1 MKVLLAIGYS
11 IYFSLVT
18 LTIAWAN
25 DERWILVWASGK
37 YGSEAVGVAHHLSQH
52 IFFERTECE
61 NFLVSEFLSENGW
74 YIERA
79 KFGNHLMA
87 RLKDPDEAF
96 ADFTVYTCDRF
107 GDSVS
112 SHNKLDVIEKL

>member
-87 RLKDPDEAF
+87 RLKDPDE
-96 ADFTVYTCDRF
+96 
-107 GDSVS
+107 
-112 SHNKLDVIEKL
+112 